1 MFDMLTSP
9 YTHPL
14 KKLIWM
20 RMKAGARAV
29 WETISGNPVSFTARN
44 APLKQLKVAF
54 SPVQDLHGYDS
65 PWPAGGGKN
74 LANVLYGSQVPS
86 ITNGQ
91 MVAVA
96 GWASDYIPI
105 DSSKEYVISFSGNAG
120 RYLLFYASDKSY
132 LGYDTGFASGTLLSG
147 SPYFENTGYVKV
159 RSEANSTNDP
169 LMQLEVGTTPTSY
182 APYSNL
188 CPILGWDSLT
198 VEQRGKNLLN
208 LARTSVITSPHSAR
222 DFAENQVWVG
232 LSFNNYLNT
241 NRITDYEITDG
252 AITVDCNSVAYGV
265 AFPISCK
272 PNTAYIVS
280 WESESANAAVGIGY
294 YKKDGTY
301 ISYTGT
307 STNVRTVTTPNEC
320 EWFTVCFA
328 PNAIDVAAPY
338 SNIQLELG
346 STASEYQPFN
356 PLSRSISISL
366 GQTVYSGTVDVVTG
380 VVTVTMASSDL
391 GSFNWQSSSASVGRA
406 VETTTAPAK
415 TGVPSNVKANILCS
429 AYKTDVNDNIA
440 RGITGICVNRFG
452 YIKIQDA
459 SFIGM
464 TFTEI
469 KAALTGVQAVYEL
482 AEPIP
487 IQLTPQEVESLAGD
501 NTLWSDANQPLT
513 VTYRSN

>member
-1 MFDMLTSP
+1 MFDSLFPSHWSDLQKLMW
-9 YTHPL
+9 L
-14 KKLIWM
+14 KILKGGT
-20 RMKAGARAV
+20 ASY
-29 WETISGNPVSFTARN
+29 ETIVGNPVSFTAKA

-54 SPVQDLHGYDS
+54 SPKQDLHGYDS
-65 PWPAGGGKN
+65 PWPAGGG
-74 LANVLYGSQVPS
+74 ANKYDSS
-86 ITNGQ
+86 
-91 MVAVA
+91 VAVA
-96 GWASDYIPI
+96 NERFNSTGTASASGTTRSDYIPCI
-105 DSSKEYVISFSGNAG
+105 GGASYYALNVHGSAVMSGVYWYDSNKEYISYESITGISPVSAVVTAPANA
-120 RYLLFYASDKSY
+120 A
-132 LGYDTGFASGTLLSG
+132 
-147 SPYFENTGYVKV
+147 YVGINMP
-159 RSEANSTNDP
+159 SESANNAAFNYPSS
-169 LMQLEVGTTPTSY
+169 VTTYS
-182 APYSNL
+182 PYSNE
-188 CPILGWDSLT
+188 CPILGWDSLN
-198 VEQRGKNLLN
+198 VEQTNAN
-208 LARTSVITSPHSAR
+208 LAFVDSDHVIVYAGRGAVADGAVSSAGEAARIGVVFSVTPNTEYSLTFTRTAGGTSYYYIYEYSGWPST
-222 DFAENQVWVG
+222 VT
-232 LSFNNYLNT
+232 T
-241 NRITDYEITDG
+241 NRIRTIKGETGQSSNTKINQGFTTGAGAKYVALVFYKSYSALDYSYDDICLKLG
-252 AITVDCNSVAYGV
+252 ANNY
-265 AFPISCK
+265 
-272 PNTAYIVS
+272 
-280 WESESANAAVGIGY
+280 
-294 YKKDGTY
+294 
-301 ISYTGT
+301 
-307 STNVRTVTTPNEC
+307 
-320 EWFTVCFA
+320 
-328 PNAIDVAAPY
+328 DVVEHA
-338 SNIQLELG
+338 G
-346 STASEYQPFN
+346 
-356 PLSRSISISL
+356 RSISISL